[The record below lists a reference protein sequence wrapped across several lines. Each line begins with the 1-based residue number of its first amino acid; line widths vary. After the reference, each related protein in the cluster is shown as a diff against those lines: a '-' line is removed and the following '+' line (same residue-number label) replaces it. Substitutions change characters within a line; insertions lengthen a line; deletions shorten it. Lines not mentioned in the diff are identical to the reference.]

1 MFGLETMELPLRTLV
16 FYLYGT
22 DKHSNTLIGEA
33 ELKLG
38 DLDILQPTTTW
49 LQLTDTGQVGLIQTA
64 PFPVYET
71 SCLSPWRFTDLF
83 LE

>member
-1 MFGLETMELPLRTLV
+1 VYRKSLNPVYKEKFMFGLETMELPLRTLY

-38 DLDILQPTTTW
+38 DLDIFQPSTNW
-49 LQLTDTGQVGLIQTA
+49 LQLTDTGQVGKYQ
-64 PFPVYET
+64 
-71 SCLSPWRFTDLF
+71 
-83 LE
+83 